1 MNRDEGYEQF
11 ALNYLMKT
19 RVNLLTNFVL
29 MHAFLVSLQITSLFG
44 FICATSNITM
54 VPNYANIMDI
64 HLVSLEVSLLF

>member
-1 MNRDEGYEQF
+1 MNRDKGYERF

-54 VPNYANIMDI
+54 VPNNANIVNI
-64 HLVSLEVSLLF
+64 HLV